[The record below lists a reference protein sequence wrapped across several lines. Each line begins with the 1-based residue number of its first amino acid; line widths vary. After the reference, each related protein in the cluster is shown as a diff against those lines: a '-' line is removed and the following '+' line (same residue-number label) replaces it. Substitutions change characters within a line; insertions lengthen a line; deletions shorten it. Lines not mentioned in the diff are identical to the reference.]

1 MTVRDPQVR
10 KALLRKERIY
20 LGQTEQDAFRIAV
33 DRALASKATGHLVSN
48 DSVRW
53 RSRIPAVRVLQ
64 TTVSPLLLVTG
75 TFVYETKVAEETA
88 GLGLSVARKIVRD
101 HDGFIEMECVVGQRS
116 I

>member
-48 DSVRW
+48 EFEAMSTWGTVDLDLAGYTEPDRLCSM
-53 RSRIPAVRVLQ
+53 AV
-64 TTVSPLLLVTG
+64 TDTG
-75 TFVYETKVAEETA
+75 GPGVADNSLAPIT
-88 GLGLSVARKIVRD
+88 GYLNLCLRD
-101 HDGFIEMECVVGQRS
+101 EGG
-116 I
+116 